1 LREWIERLK
10 KIKPTSVQIYTVD
23 RSYPAKEL
31 EPATKDELNWIK
43 NQVEAAGIAARVF
56 G

>member
-1 LREWIERLK
+1 MREWIERLK
-10 KIKPTSVQIYTVD
+10 KIRPASVQIYTVD
-23 RSYPAKEL
+23 RSYPAKDL

-43 NQVEAAGIAARVF
+43 NQVKEAGIAARVF